1 MKNALSTFIAGLAV
15 GGISSASAALVA
27 YFPLDGPEG
36 ATVSE
41 IVPTID
47 DPAHAVTTGVPNNN
61 AATWVNDPVRGS
73 VLNSPDG
80 NRFLAG
86 TQGIDLTDGF
96 TWSFWAKVDSATG
109 ASDAIIG
116 TRNGSWHKIT
126 AASGVDG
133 TGFVDFTY
141 SGGLNLADDTWHHYG
156 YVGTD
161 NGTANP
167 GTVTVTL
174 YIDGSPVGTDTTAA
188 SLTYEGQMEI
198 GGSTRF
204 SEFATVLLDDLAI
217 WNTALS
223 ESEIQ
228 ALAAGAPIPEP
239 ASSLLLGLG
248 LAALAGFRRRS
259 RN

>member
-1 MKNALSTFIAGLAV
+1 MKDMRSFFVVGFAAASLSP
-15 GGISSASAALVA
+15 ASAALVA

-47 DPAHAVTTGVPNNN
+47 DPNHGVTTGVPNNN
-61 AATWVNDPVRGS
+61 AATWVNDATRGS

-86 TQGIDLTDGF
+86 TQSIDLTTGF
-96 TWSFWAKVDSATG
+96 TWSFWAKVDPATG
-109 ASDAIIG
+109 GSDAIVG

-126 AASGVDG
+126 PASGVDG

-141 SGGLNLADDTWHHYG
+141 SGGLNLADGMWHHYG

-174 YIDGSPVGTDTTAA
+174 YIDGSPVGTDTTAG

-217 WNTALS
+217 WNSALS

-228 ALAAGAPIPEP
+228 TLAAGGPIPEP
-239 ASSLLLGLG
+239 SSSLLLGLG
-248 LAALAGFRRRS
+248 LAALSGFRRRG